1 MIKCSIKDKYGKR
14 KERKQHSIFFFCLNR
29 QFILKKYVT
38 EVQVSVFA
46 IHVAL
51 EAEV

>member
-1 MIKCSIKDKYGKR
+1 MG
-14 KERKQHSIFFFCLNR
+14 KERKGNSTAFFFCLNR
-29 QFILKKYVT
+29 QFILKKFVT